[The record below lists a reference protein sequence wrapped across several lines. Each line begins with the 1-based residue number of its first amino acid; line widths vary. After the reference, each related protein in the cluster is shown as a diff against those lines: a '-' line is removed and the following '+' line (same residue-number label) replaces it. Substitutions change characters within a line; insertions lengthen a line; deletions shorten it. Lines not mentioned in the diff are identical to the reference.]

1 MKLLIVEDDQAIL
14 AFLKRGFSEDGHS
27 VDVAEDGADAEYLA
41 GMHHYDVIVLDWMLP
56 EKSGLEVIE
65 ALRQAEIHT
74 PVILLTAKAD
84 IEDKIAGLRGGA
96 DDYLT
101 KPFVYAE
108 LLARVEAL
116 HRRVM
121 SDGSNS
127 ITLGE
132 VTIDTYAKTV
142 LLQGK
147 NIPMTK
153 KEYELLLFLMQH
165 HSRIISSQM
174 IEEQLWSQ
182 DAYVNSNVIQV
193 TVYNIRK
200 KLGKERIRSYR
211 GLGYKFEA

>member
-142 LLQGK
+142 SLQGK

-165 HSRIISSQM
+165 HNRIISSQM

>member
-142 LLQGK
+142 SLQGQ